1 MGITQQIEAVY
12 ERALSL
18 RDQAIHSPASPEL
31 LEAALNDLYFVLE
44 ELHTADEEIR
54 QQNIELSATRLMIE
68 EERQRYRTLFELAPD
83 AYLVTDHQGL
93 IHRVNRAATSLFS
106 TSREVLIG
114 KPLVVLIDAADRPQ
128 VLTQLTHPN
137 HQQDWQITLADA
149 DPATTPIVVSVSTAW
164 LTSARYHHQG
174 AAVLWLLRDITQ
186 RQQVTQQLQ
195 VAYDKSE
202 RQLAA
207 CTIALAET
215 QTQLQQAIMARR
227 QAEQALQ
234 DLSS

>member
-18 RDQAIHSPASPEL
+18 RDKATRSPVSPEL
-31 LEAALNDLYFVLE
+31 LESALNDLYFVLE

-54 QQNIELSATRLMIE
+54 QQNIELSATRLTIE

-93 IHRVNRAATSLFS
+93 IHRVNRAATNLFS

-137 HQQDWQITLADA
+137 HQQDWQVTLAD
-149 DPATTPIVVSVSTAW
+149 PAATPIVVSVSTAW
-164 LTSARYHHQG
+164 LTSTRHQHTR
-174 AAVLWLLRDITQ
+174 AAVLWLLRNITQ
-186 RQQVTQQLQ
+186 REQTTQQLRAAHDQ
-195 VAYDKSE
+195 SE
-202 RQLAA
+202 QQLTT
-207 CTIALAET
+207 CTVELAHVKA
-215 QTQLQQAIMARR
+215 QLQQEVIARR
-227 QAEQALQ
+227 QAEQAQ
-234 DLSS
+234 TE

>member
-12 ERALSL
+12 DRALRL
-18 RDQAIHSPASPEL
+18 RDRATSETISQEL
-31 LEAALNDLYFVLE
+31 LESALRDLYLVLE

-54 QQNIELSATRLMIE
+54 QQNIELSATRLTIE
-68 EERQRYRTLFELAPD
+68 EERQRYRALFELAPD

-93 IHRVNRAATSLFS
+93 IHRVNRAATALFS
-106 TSREVLIG
+106 KSRDVLIG
-114 KPLVVLIDAADRPQ
+114 KPLVVLIDAADRSR

-137 HQQDWQITLADA
+137 HQQDWQVTLAD
-149 DPATTPIVVSVSTAW
+149 PTTTRTVVAISTIW
-164 LTSARYHHQG
+164 LNSPRHHQKG

-195 VAYDKSE
+195 AAYDESE

-207 CTIALAET
+207 CTAELA
-215 QTQLQQAIMARR
+215 QVKAQLQQEIIARR